1 MMPAGRRVARPMEL
15 RKMRKTTL
23 SLVFGAALTAAV
35 VIPAAAHHSFA
46 AEFDI
51 NRPIRLEGVVSRME
65 FSNPHSWL
73 HITVTTNAG
82 DVQEWKVEG
91 GAPNALIRR
100 GWNRNSILPGTP
112 VCVEGFQARDGSYR
126 ANGREVLLDD
136 GSSLFMG
143 STGIGAPPVADAEDG
158 TGSGTC
164 QEAGRE

>member
-1 MMPAGRRVARPMEL
+1 
-15 RKMRKTTL
+15 MRIRTL
-23 SLVFGAALTAAV
+23 PLLGGAALAVAAAL
-35 VIPAAAHHSFA
+35 PAIAHHSFA

-73 HITVTTNAG
+73 HISVTTNTG
-82 DVQEWKVEG
+82 EVQEWKVEG

-112 VCVEGFQARDGSYR
+112 VCVEGFQARDGSFR

-143 STGIGAPPVADAEDG
+143 STGIGAPPVAEADAASEG
-158 TGSGTC
+158 AGTC
-164 QEAGRE
+164 ASAGRE

>member
-1 MMPAGRRVARPMEL
+1 MLGLNHSDFQTKGV
-15 RKMRKTTL
+15 KQMRIRYL
-23 SLVFGAALTAAV
+23 SLITGAALAAAAAL
-35 VIPAAAHHSFA
+35 PAVAHHSFA

-100 GWNRNSILPGTP
+100 GWNRNSIAPGTP

-126 ANGREVLLDD
+126 ANGREVRLPD

-143 STGIGAPPVADAEDG
+143 STGIGAAPVGADQEDV
-158 TGSGTC
+158 TDACAT
-164 QEAGRE
+164 